1 MNLYVRVGVLY
12 RNQRNN
18 GFYFHALCG
27 FQGGNAGIPGLDMT
41 VPETPDHS
49 ENRQENP
56 QQVASKYSA
65 MSITPSST
73 VSSRI

>member
-1 MNLYVRVGVLY
+1 ML
-12 RNQRNN
+12 
-18 GFYFHALCG
+18 FCG
-27 FQGGNAGIPGLDMT
+27 FQGGNAGIPGLDVT

-56 QQVASKYSA
+56 KQVASKYSA
-65 MSITPSST
+65 MAVASSSI